1 MKTENDYELEKEVAE
16 VLNRTKLLSYDL
28 YHEGGPY
35 INCNKVYHFH
45 FGNIASHKNIY
56 EVNHE
61 KAMQWVDAEY
71 KEVILKRY
79 IKEGYSTSKRKVIC
93 ENVIYILKDNMLIDI
108 EDNGVVAVLFEEK
121 TEKQA
126 HEIADKIK
134 KFKKT
139 VSRKSQTRISLMV
152 KGYGG
157 IRLVDTKIKKPKL
170 QVAKQYNDD
179 LLPLHEVVLKNIRK
193 KDNNGLFLF
202 HGTPGT
208 GKSTYI
214 RYLIHCQN
222 KRVLFLP
229 PTVASNLDSPELTN
243 LLIENKNSIIV
254 VEDAEEL
261 LVSRD
266 TNRNSGISML
276 LNLTDGLLGESLGI
290 QVICTFNTQ
299 VSNIDS
305 ALLRKGRLT
314 ALYEFKA
321 LAAEKANALLE
332 ELGVENNLPNKAMTL
347 AELYHLEEQQF
358 QFTGA
363 RRKRVGFMTEVV

>member
-179 LLPLHEVVLKNIRK
+179 LLPLHEVILKNIRK
-193 KDNNGLFLF
+193 KDR
-202 HGTPGT
+202 
-208 GKSTYI
+208 S
-214 RYLIHCQN
+214 
-222 KRVLFLP
+222 
-229 PTVASNLDSPELTN
+229 
-243 LLIENKNSIIV
+243 
-254 VEDAEEL
+254 
-261 LVSRD
+261 
-266 TNRNSGISML
+266 
-276 LNLTDGLLGESLGI
+276 
-290 QVICTFNTQ
+290 
-299 VSNIDS
+299 
-305 ALLRKGRLT
+305 
-314 ALYEFKA
+314 
-321 LAAEKANALLE
+321 
-332 ELGVENNLPNKAMTL
+332 
-347 AELYHLEEQQF
+347 
-358 QFTGA
+358 
-363 RRKRVGFMTEVV
+363 